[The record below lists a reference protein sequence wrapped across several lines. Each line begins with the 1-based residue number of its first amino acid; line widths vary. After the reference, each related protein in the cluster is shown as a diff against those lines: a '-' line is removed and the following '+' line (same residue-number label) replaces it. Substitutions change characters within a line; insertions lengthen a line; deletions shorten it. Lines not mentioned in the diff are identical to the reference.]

1 LLEILREDKRFHV
14 AWATG
19 GSRVGLTEWAGC
31 EGVGGGGGVTLWGGC
46 ERRGEQGVFT
56 GIEIKKERETKTNHY
71 FGMVV
76 SDCNSV
82 EVKKADKK
90 NGGEGHALRGGGEA
104 SKKRKAQDTDEQEE
118 EDLKP
123 KKGAAKKKE
132 DEEDKGEE
140 DKKIRYKAFIYKK
153 AAATEVKDA
162 TLECRDCSADF
173 IFTAGE
179 QEFYKEKGY
188 NNKPARCAVCKAAN
202 KARCDDGGW
211 GRGGRCGVR
220 GGRGGFGDRGG
231 GRGGRGGSGVLALC
245 YGFQRGECTRGSS
258 CRFSHSS

>member
-1 LLEILREDKRFHV
+1 MD
-14 AWATG
+14 
-19 GSRVGLTEWAGC
+19 
-31 EGVGGGGGVTLWGGC
+31 
-46 ERRGEQGVFT
+46 
-56 GIEIKKERETKTNHY
+56 
-71 FGMVV
+71 V

-90 NGGEGHALRGGGEA
+90 NVCGGHALKGGGKA
-104 SKKRKAQDTDEQEE
+104 SKKRKGQDSDEQEE
-118 EDLKP
+118 VNLKP

-132 DEEDKGEE
+132 ESEDEKDEGQD
-140 DKKIRYKAFIYKK
+140 DTKIRAKAFIYKK
-153 AAATEVKDA
+153 AAATEAKDA

-188 NNKPARCAVCKAAN
+188 KNKPARCAVCKAAN
-202 KARCDDGGW
+202 KARCDDGGG
-211 GRGGRCGVR
+211 GRGGRGGGR

-231 GRGGRGGSGVLALC
+231 GRGGRGGIGVLALC

-258 CRFSHSS
+258 CRFSHSG